1 MGKYVFV
8 MQLCQHVP
16 EKQQLSERSTLLTE
30 NGVRNENKVA
40 LVIACSGYL

>member
-16 EKQQLSERSTLLTE
+16 EKQQLSERGTLLTE

-40 LVIACSGYL
+40 LVVACRGYL